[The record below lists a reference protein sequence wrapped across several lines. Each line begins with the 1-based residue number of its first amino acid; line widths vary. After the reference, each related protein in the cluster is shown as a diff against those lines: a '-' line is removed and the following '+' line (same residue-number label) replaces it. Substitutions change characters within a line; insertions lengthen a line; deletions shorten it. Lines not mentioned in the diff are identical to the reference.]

1 MGPRGLNT
9 ARYARTLS
17 ILNASSVPLLQA
29 MRISGEV
36 LTNEYARQQLSL
48 ASGIGARGG

>member
-1 MGPRGLNT
+1 
-9 ARYARTLS
+9 
-17 ILNASSVPLLQA
+17 VPLLQA

-48 ASGIGARGG
+48 ATESVREG